1 MATVPVDDLWYLAK
15 RGPDGSR
22 LPSKR
27 HGRGKR
33 WRVRWVDN
41 VGSPRERLFE
51 RKADADRYDANVRA
65 DLSRGEYID
74 ERSGLIAVAELAER
88 WRADQLH
95 IESTAIHVE
104 HAIRLHIV
112 PILGK
117 FAVGKVRPSNVQA
130 WVKDRSAVLAPTT
143 LRVVYRYLSAIF
155 ASAVRD
161 RLIARTP
168 CIDIKLPAIDRDKR
182 VIPTP
187 EQVHSLARLMPDRL
201 SAAVYV
207 AAGCGLRLGEVLGLE
222 VGDIDFDR
230 AELSVRQQLKSHK
243 GRPPYLGRPKTK
255 TSARVVELPE
265 VVADALRRHLE
276 KAPDPVEVDDETNPR
291 KPVRRPAVLVFR
303 SADGNPVFAST
314 FSRTW
319 VPVRTRV
326 GLPPRWGFHGLRH
339 YYATLLIHAGASV
352 KTVQLALGHS
362 TPTITLNEYVH
373 EWPDVLD
380 RTRALVD
387 GALGKP
393 ETAATPAGSRA

>member
-1 MATVPVDDLWYLAK
+1 MAVDDVWYLRT
-15 RGPDGSR
+15 RGEDGAR
-22 LPSKR
+22 LPSR
-27 HGRGKR
+27 AHGRGKR
-33 WRVRWVDN
+33 WRVRWVDDRGQT
-41 VGSPRERLFE
+41 GSRFFE
-51 RKADADRYDANVRA
+51 RRTDAERFDANVRA
-65 DLSRGEYID
+65 DVSRGQYID
-74 ERSGLIAVAELAER
+74 DRSGLITVAELAER

-112 PILGK
+112 PLLGHLS
-117 FAVGKVRPSNVQA
+117 VGRVRPSNVQG

-143 LRVVYRYLSAIF
+143 LRVVYGYLNAIF

-161 RLIARTP
+161 RLIARSP
-168 CIDIKLPAIDRDKR
+168 CLGIRLPGINRDKR
-182 VIPTP
+182 VIPSP
-187 EQVHSLARLMPDRL
+187 EKVHRLARLMPERL

-222 VGDIDFDR
+222 VEDVDFDR

-255 TSARVVELPE
+255 TSARVLELPE
-265 VVADALRRHLE
+265 VVADALRLHLLNAQE
-276 KAPDPVEVDDETNPR
+276 PIVVDDDTNPR
-291 KPVRRPAVLVFR
+291 KPIRRLAALVFR
-303 SADGNPVFAST
+303 SADGGPVFAST
-314 FSRTW
+314 LSRTW

-373 EWPDVLD
+373 EWPDALD

-393 ETAATPAGSRA
+393 EAAATPVGSQA

>member
-1 MATVPVDDLWYLAK
+1 VPVDDLWYLSA

-22 LPSKR
+22 LPSSR

-33 WRVRWVDN
+33 WRVRWVDDR
-41 VGSPRERLFE
+41 GETRTMSFE
-51 RKADADRYDANVRA
+51 RKADAERHDANVRA
-65 DLSRGEYID
+65 DLSRGQYID
-74 ERSGLIAVAELAER
+74 DRAGRITVATLADR

-95 IESTAIHVE
+95 IESTAIRVE
-104 HAIRLHIV
+104 HALRLHIV
-112 PILGK
+112 PGIGQMQ
-117 FAVGKVRPSNVQA
+117 VGLVRPSNVQA
-130 WVKDRSAVLAPTT
+130 WVKDRARVLAPTT
-143 LRVVYRYLSAIF
+143 LRVVYGYLNAMF

-161 RLIARTP
+161 RLIARSP
-168 CIDIKLPAIDRDKR
+168 CLDIRLPGIDRGKR
-182 VIPTP
+182 VIPSP
-187 EQVHSLARLMPDRL
+187 EQVHRLAELMPPRL

-222 VGDIDFDR
+222 TDDVDFGR
-230 AELSVRQQLKSHK
+230 GELSVRRQLKMHK

-255 TSARVVELPE
+255 TSVRTVELPE
-265 VVADALRRHLE
+265 VVASALRRHLE
-276 KAPDPVEVDDETNPR
+276 RDYRPVEVDDDTDPR
-291 KPVRRPAVLVFR
+291 RPTRRPASLVFR
-303 SADGNPVFAST
+303 SADGDPVNAST

-319 VPVRTRV
+319 TPVRTKV

-373 EWPDVLD
+373 EWPDALD

-387 GALGKP
+387 GALGTR
-393 ETAATPAGSRA
+393 ETAATPEGIRP